1 MKLFNW
7 SRKQNPPQ
15 VEQIPKA
22 YKVIL
27 HHRTGNSL
35 ELENVSLPMVTF
47 IRNNIGRDE
56 IYAQE
61 NIIINLRN
69 YSMAQILEMAS
80 NIK

>member
-1 MKLFNW
+1 MKLFGW
-7 SRKQNPPQ
+7 LRRRNPPQ

-27 HHRTGNSL
+27 HHRTGGSL
-35 ELENVSLPMVTF
+35 ELENVSLPMITF

-56 IYAQE
+56 IYVQE
-61 NIIINLRN
+61 NIVINLRD